1 MKRWRKKSRMKQIN
15 LDCEGPITKNDNALE
30 ISGYFLPEGEKFFSL
45 LSRYDDFLTDIIKR
59 KGYRAGT
66 TLAFILPFLKAY
78 GASNKIIKEY
88 SRNHL
93 LFIPGAKRTLS
104 CLKEKMPTFIIST
117 SYQPYIEALCDAT
130 GFPEKNT
137 YSTALDLDKYQIPE
151 QEIKRLKKILQEI
164 IALPSL
170 NLSGV
175 KKKEDLSLKM
185 QKTIQQLNE
194 IFQKEI
200 PSMEGGR
207 ILKEVSPLGGK
218 EKAKAVLASLQRT
231 GGKLSDVMYVGDSI
245 TDVEALSLVKEAG
258 LAISFNGNAYALR
271 AAELACISPH
281 TFLLEILAEVFCREG
296 KKGVFNLVKKWPNT
310 LERKIKEKIPT
321 FKPSPQ
327 LEITKESNLT
337 DLIKKSEKMRKELR
351 GEIVGKLG

>member
-1 MKRWRKKSRMKQIN
+1 MKQIN

-30 ISGYFLPEGEKFFSL
+30 ISRYFLPEGEKFFSL
-45 LSRYDDFLTDIIKR
+45 LSRYDDFLADIIKR

-78 GASNKIIKEY
+78 RASNKTIKEY

-130 GFPEKNT
+130 GFPVKNT

-151 QEIKRLKKILQEI
+151 EEIKRLKKLLQEI

-185 QKTIQQLNE
+185 QKTVQQLNE

-200 PSMEGGR
+200 PSMECGR
-207 ILKEVSPLGGK
+207 ILKEVSPVGGK
-218 EKAKAVLASLQRT
+218 EKAKAVLNSLEKT

-245 TDVEALSLVKEAG
+245 TDVEALNLVKEGG
-258 LAISFNGNAYALR
+258 LAISFNGNAYALK
-271 AAELACISPH
+271 AAELACLSPH
-281 TFLLEILAEVFCREG
+281 TFPLEILAEVFCREG
-296 KKGVFNLVKKWPNT
+296 KKKVLNLVKKWPNT
-310 LERKIKEKIPT
+310 LERKIKEKILT
-321 FKPSPQ
+321 SKPSPQ
-327 LEITKESNLT
+327 LEIITQSNLT
-337 DLIKKSEKMRKELR
+337 DLIRKSEKMRKELR

>member
-1 MKRWRKKSRMKQIN
+1 MKQIN

-78 GASNKIIKEY
+78 GATNKIIKDY
-88 SRNHL
+88 SRNRL
-93 LFIPGAKRTLS
+93 LFIPGAKRTLT

-130 GFPEKNT
+130 DFPVENT
-137 YSTALDLDKYQIPE
+137 YSTALDLDKYQIPKR
-151 QEIKRLKKILQEI
+151 EIRQLKKILQEI
-164 IALPSL
+164 ISLPFIS
-170 NLSGV
+170 LSGIKE
-175 KKKEDLSLKM
+175 KKDLSSGM
-185 QKTIQQLNE
+185 QRTIERLDE
-194 IFQKEI
+194 IFGKEI
-200 PSMEGGR
+200 PSMECGR

-218 EKAKAVLASLQRT
+218 EKVKAVLASLQRT

-245 TDVEALSLVKEAG
+245 TDIEALNLAKEEG

-271 AAELACISPH
+271 AAEIACISPH
-281 TFLLEILAEVFCREG
+281 TFPLEILAEVFCQEG
-296 KKGVFNLVKKWPNT
+296 KKGVLNLVEKWPNA
-310 LERKIKEKIPT
+310 LERKIKEKILT
-321 FKPSPQ
+321 SKSSPQ
-327 LEITKESNLT
+327 LEIAKESNLS
-337 DLIKKSEKMRKELR
+337 DLIKKSEKIRKQLR
-351 GEIVGKLG
+351 GETVGKLG

>member
-1 MKRWRKKSRMKQIN
+1 MKQVN

-30 ISGYFLPEGEKFFSL
+30 ISRYFLPEGEKFFFL
-45 LSRYDDFLTDIIKR
+45 LSGYDDFLADIIKR

-78 GASNKIIKEY
+78 GASNKTIKDY

-93 LFIPGAKRTLS
+93 NLVPGAKKTLS
-104 CLKEKMPTFIIST
+104 YLREKMPTFIIST
-117 SYQPYIEALCDAT
+117 SYQHYIEALCDAT
-130 GFPEKNT
+130 GFPVRNT
-137 YSTALDLDKYQIPE
+137 YSTILDLDKYKILRE
-151 QEIKRLKKILQEI
+151 ETKRLKKLLQEI

-185 QKTIQQLNE
+185 QKTVQQLNE

-200 PSMEGGR
+200 PSMECGR
-207 ILKEVSPLGGK
+207 ILKEVNPVGGE
-218 EKAKAVLASLQRT
+218 EKIKAVLDSIQKT
-231 GGKLSDVMYVGDSI
+231 GVKLRDVMYVGDSI
-245 TDVEALSLVKEAG
+245 TDVEALNLVKEGG

-271 AAELACISPH
+271 AAEIACISPH
-281 TFLLEILAEVFCREG
+281 TLPLEILAEVFCQEG
-296 KKGVFNLVKKWPNT
+296 KKEVLNLVKKWPNT
-310 LERKIKEKIPT
+310 LGRKTKEKILT

-327 LEITKESNLT
+327 LEIIKRNNLT

>member
-1 MKRWRKKSRMKQIN
+1 MKQIN

-30 ISGYFLPEGEKFFSL
+30 ISRYFLPEGEKFFSL
-45 LSRYDDFLTDIIKR
+45 LSRYDDFLTDIIKT

-78 GASNKIIKEY
+78 GATNKIIKDY

-130 GFPEKNT
+130 GFPVKNT
-137 YSTALDLDKYQIPE
+137 YSTALDLDKYQISEE
-151 QEIKRLKKILQEI
+151 QIKRLKKLLQEI
-164 IALPSL
+164 ITLPSL

-175 KKKEDLSLKM
+175 KKKEDLSPKM
-185 QKTIQQLNE
+185 QKTVQQLNE

-200 PSMEGGR
+200 PSMECGG

-218 EKAKAVLASLQRT
+218 GKAKAVLNSLKKT

-245 TDVEALSLVKEAG
+245 TDVEALNLVKEGG

-271 AAELACISPH
+271 AAELVCLSPH
-281 TFLLEILAEVFCREG
+281 TFPLEILAEVFCRKG
-296 KKGVFNLVKKWPNT
+296 KKGVINLVKKWPNT
-310 LERKIKEKIPT
+310 LESRIKQRILT
-321 FKPSPQ
+321 FKPLPE
-327 LEITKESNLT
+327 LKIITQSNLISLT
-337 DLIKKSEKMRKELR
+337 KKSEKIRKELR